1 MTNFVIKYDRGN
13 NMTNRESTHQKFLL
27 SSNLFQV
34 TQIFAGILI
43 TGSVLLLSPS
53 LTCGQDTGAAF
64 AATQVDLEPQVAVQ
78 PETSTVHINDP
89 GTAGD
94 FSVTINFSVEAN
106 VTQVNMFVEATNFYY
121 DDDPSGS
128 IVPPIELVESAGCEI
143 DPGGADAING
153 NIAAYG
159 GDGDDIDGYPSR
171 KTEILS
177 FNSTSGN
184 YMFSNLVAIT
194 PTWNIESWK
203 PAGQYSAKV
212 KLTCIATPP

>member
-1 MTNFVIKYDRGN
+1 
-13 NMTNRESTHQKFLL
+13 MTNRRLIRQKFSLVFCL
-27 SSNLFQV
+27 SQV
-34 TQIFAGILI
+34 TQIFAGIMI
-43 TGSVLLLSPS
+43 TGSVLLLSPT
-53 LTCGQDTGAAF
+53 LTSGQDTEAAF
-64 AATQVDLEPQVAVQ
+64 VATQVDLEPQVAVQ

-94 FSVTINFSVEAN
+94 FNVTINFSVEAN
-106 VTQVNMFVEATNFYY
+106 VTQVNMFVEATHFYY

-128 IVPPIELVESAGCEI
+128 LVPPIELVDSAGCEI

-153 NIAAYG
+153 NIASYS
-159 GDGDDIDGYPSR
+159 GDGVDIDGYPSR

-177 FNSTSGN
+177 FHSTSGN
-184 YMFSNLVAIT
+184 YMFSNLVAVT

-212 KLTCIATPP
+212 RLTCIATPP